1 VKRILVIDG
10 QGGGIGRAVIEKI
23 RREQLAGIELLALGT
38 NALATAQMIK
48 AGADAGA
55 SGESAI
61 IWNCRQADLII
72 GAIGIISAGSM
83 LGELSPRMAEAIGAS
98 PAVKIL
104 IPLNRCHLQVAG
116 VSEENLP
123 VRIDQAVELLRQ
135 HLG

>member
-1 VKRILVIDG
+1 MKRILVIDG